1 MTVYWLMFLLPA
13 WLALERPQADVVRP
27 IRFDVRWALAWLA
40 LTLIIGYRFEV
51 GGDWL
56 VYEEHYLAV
65 VDSPFDDAFTNTSHD
80 DPAYVLLNWI
90 SAYFGWGVY
99 GTNLMCGALF
109 SAGLI
114 AFCRSQPRPWL
125 AMAVAIPYLVIVVAM
140 GYSRQGVAIG
150 FAMLA
155 LLSFG
160 KKDHAKFVL
169 WLACAALFHK
179 SAVLLV
185 PLAVLATTRSRWWTA
200 LWVGA
205 AALLLYVLLLQE
217 ALDALAYNYI
227 GAEMQS
233 QGAAIRVAMNAI
245 PALAFLLFRKRLV
258 SDPHERG
265 LWTWLALLAIVF
277 VVLLAVSP
285 SSTAVDRVALYLIP
299 LQLFVLSRLPDVMLR
314 DQALASVFLVVLCSA
329 LIQFVW
335 LNFAVH
341 AEYWVPY
348 RFYPLEL
355 LFS

>member
-1 MTVYWLMFLLPA
+1 MFLVPA
-13 WLALERPQADVVRP
+13 WLALKRPQADVIHAVRL
-27 IRFDVRWALAWLA
+27 DVSWVLVWSA
-40 LTLIIGYRFEV
+40 LTLLIGYRFQV
-51 GGDWL
+51 GGDWFT
-56 VYEEHYLAV
+56 YEDHYLAA
-65 VDSPFDDAFTNTSHD
+65 VDSSLDDAFTWG

-90 SAYFGWGVY
+90 SAYLGWGVY
-99 GTNLMCGALF
+99 GTNLICGALF

-125 AMAVAIPYLVIVVAM
+125 ALAVAMPYLVIVVAM

-150 FAMLA
+150 FAMFA
-155 LLSFG
+155 LLSLG

-169 WLACAALFHK
+169 WIAFAALFHK

-185 PLAVLATTRSRWWTA
+185 PLAVLAATHSRWWTA
-200 LWVGA
+200 FWVGA
-205 AALLLYVLLLQE
+205 VGLLLYVLLMQE
-217 ALDALAYNYI
+217 ALDALADHYI
-227 GAEMQS
+227 GVEMQS
-233 QGAAIRVAMNAI
+233 QGAAIRVGMNAI

-299 LQLFVLSRLPDVMLR
+299 LQLFVLSRLPDVMMR

-335 LNFAVH
+335 LNFSVH
-341 AEYWVPY
+341 AGYWVPY